1 MHAARGEAN
10 FWNNACPLP
19 LLVVFLRV
27 PPLRRSVDKSCAW
40 TMENGRIEST
50 ETMRVCLLLQ
60 RYTWVKLV
68 VRLELPRGLVAR
80 SRDPAAYFM
89 GAAGNGASAWEIR
102 RGWNRESPRYV
113 IFMPLGAALY
123 GCIACLLQHLLSN
136 YNGRGCRMVKI
147 IYILINMIFSTC
159 TYSLYFCTFK
169 FKRWNIFLFQF
180 GELLLLRPATTCTSV
195 RANRFSL
202 AERIIAM
209 VRRLFNFGVYVR

>member
-1 MHAARGEAN
+1 MLHAARLTFGTMPA
-10 FWNNACPLP
+10 PLP

-27 PPLRRSVDKSCAW
+27 PPLRRSVDKSRAW
-40 TMENGRIEST
+40 TMENGRNEST

-68 VRLELPRGLVAR
+68 VRLELPRGLVVQ

-123 GCIACLLQHLLSN
+123 GCIACLLRHLSCS
-136 YNGRGCRMVKI
+136 YSGRRCRMVKI

-159 TYSLYFCTFK
+159 TYCLYFCTFK
-169 FKRWNIFLFQF
+169 LKCWNISIS
-180 GELLLLRPATTCTSV
+180 LRRIAATSSSDHLHI
-195 RANRFSL
+195 RAS
-202 AERIIAM
+202 
-209 VRRLFNFGVYVR
+209 